1 MVGIQLTSRPLHP
14 AGPWNTLE
22 MLPSSHRYL
31 LVALLSVLIGC
42 ATAPVIGRG
51 GRVYAVRVAS
61 LDGQPTSDKGTVAF
75 PACTLQFG
83 DRVARVWLAHPSR
96 VNAVSPVIVEADEA
110 ALKDGILVERSWGEA
125 IVHRVTD
132 AELAAGA
139 AVVYIPSPYHPTVV
153 ELRFE
158 PVSQL
163 GHSEH
168 KDDFAEGRAG
178 LENPMARSNVGK
190 R

>member
-1 MVGIQLTSRPLHP
+1 VRLSLF
-14 AGPWNTLE
+14 
-22 MLPSSHRYL
+22 
-31 LVALLSVLIGC
+31 LVLFLGC
-42 ATAPVIGRG
+42 AASPVVGRG

-61 LDGQPTSDKGTVAF
+61 VDGHPTSNRGTIAY

-83 DRVARVWLAHPSR
+83 DRVARVWLAQPSH
-96 VNAVSPVIVEADEA
+96 VDVASPVLVEADET
-110 ALKDGILVERSWGEA
+110 ALKEGILVERSWNEA

-139 AVVYIPSPYHPTVV
+139 AVVTVPSPYHPTVV

-163 GHSEH
+163 GHSQNQ
-168 KDDFAEGRAG
+168 DDFSEGRPG
-178 LENPMARSNVGK
+178 LENPMASSHVGK

>member
-1 MVGIQLTSRPLHP
+1 
-14 AGPWNTLE
+14 
-22 MLPSSHRYL
+22 MLSASHGRVLLL
-31 LVALLSVLIGC
+31 LVSALLGC

-61 LDGQPTSDKGTVAF
+61 VDGHPTSNRGAVEY

-96 VNAVSPVIVEADEA
+96 QDAVSPVIVEADEA

-139 AVVYIPSPYHPTVV
+139 AVVYVPSTFHPTVV

-158 PVSQL
+158 PVTRL
-163 GHSEH
+163 GHSDQQ
-168 KDDFAEGRAG
+168 DDFPESRPG
-178 LENPMARSNVGK
+178 LENPVAHSNVGK